1 MGCITDKASSC
12 CDLLVVSNHVLNI
25 SFQRRLVNSAEA
37 DVDRN
42 TELDSTK
49 FSLEVSIGAAYQR
62 NDRLSS

>member
-12 CDLLVVSNHVLNI
+12 CDLLVVSNLVLNI

-42 TELDSTK
+42 TELLA
-49 FSLEVSIGAAYQR
+49 FMCYM
-62 NDRLSS
+62 

>member
-42 TELDSTK
+42 TKLLA
-49 FSLEVSIGAAYQR
+49 FMCYM
-62 NDRLSS
+62 